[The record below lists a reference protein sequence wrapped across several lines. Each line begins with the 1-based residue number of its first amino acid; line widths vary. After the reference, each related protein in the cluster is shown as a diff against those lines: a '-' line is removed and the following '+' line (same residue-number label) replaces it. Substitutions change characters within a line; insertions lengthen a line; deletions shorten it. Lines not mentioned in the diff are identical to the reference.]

1 MTPVT
6 LIVLA
11 TVYTIA
17 GAVCLIWPRRLQS
30 LVLKQGA
37 NARASYA
44 ILLNFVRSHWYIRT
58 LRVIGVVSAVAA
70 ILLVDTASR
79 VRVTI
84 TFPQSYI
91 QTVPQRYIQVSTI
104 IHRI

>member
-1 MTPVT
+1 MTPLT
-6 LIVLA
+6 LIILA
-11 TVYTIA
+11 ALYTIA

-37 NARASYA
+37 NARASYTF
-44 ILLNFVRSHWYIRT
+44 LLNFVRSNWYVRT

-70 ILLVDTASR
+70 ILLLDTASR

-104 IHRI
+104 LHRI